1 MAKTGKSF
9 DMNPDTFTLENL
21 FAMELHNFKDVI
33 GDIVTSASKELSIE
47 KVLQVITKHY
57 KFWVSFYW
65 DGSVPSFY
73 HVPSYIIYVTL
84 GNYRRGV
91 HKKIIKG
98 LTFLLLLT
106 KCKHQL

>member
-47 KVLQVITKHY
+47 KVTCYKLSQNIKNLGSCFIEIGVCLAAIITCTHYLCHIRKLQKRCA
-57 KFWVSFYW
+57 
-65 DGSVPSFY
+65 
-73 HVPSYIIYVTL
+73 L
-84 GNYRRGV
+84 
-91 HKKIIKG
+91 
-98 LTFLLLLT
+98 LLLLT
-106 KCKHQL
+106 KM